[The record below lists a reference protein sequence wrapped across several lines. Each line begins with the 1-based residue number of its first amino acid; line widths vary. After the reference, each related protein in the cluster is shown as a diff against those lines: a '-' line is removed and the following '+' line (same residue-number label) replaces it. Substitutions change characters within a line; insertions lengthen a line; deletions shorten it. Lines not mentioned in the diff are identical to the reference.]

1 LSKNR
6 VYPPK
11 KGKFSGENDE
21 AVDLGVPF
29 WKKKTWL
36 STTTYIYKAPQP
48 SFCFAMG
55 EHAEEWCQLS
65 RGSDGWRHD
74 ATGAIFVM

>member
-1 LSKNR
+1 VSKKR

-29 WKKKTWL
+29 WKKKHGFP
-36 STTTYIYKAPQP
+36 PQP
-48 SFCFAMG
+48 TSTK
-55 EHAEEWCQLS
+55 
-65 RGSDGWRHD
+65 RHSPHFVSQWES
-74 ATGAIFVM
+74 TLKNGAN